1 MNEYPKILKE
11 KEKKQDFNNN
21 FMFGNDNINN
31 KNSYT
36 KIKENKFA
44 QNEIYFNNYNKNY
57 LYEQSTASFNNFRT
71 IFFKL
76 KQNLILSL
84 FLYSISSFLIASLI
98 SLI

>member
-21 FMFGNDNINN
+21 FMFGNHNINN

-44 QNEIYFNNYNKNY
+44 QNEIFQK
-57 LYEQSTASFNNFRT
+57 T
-71 IFFKL
+71 
-76 KQNLILSL
+76 
-84 FLYSISSFLIASLI
+84 
-98 SLI
+98 